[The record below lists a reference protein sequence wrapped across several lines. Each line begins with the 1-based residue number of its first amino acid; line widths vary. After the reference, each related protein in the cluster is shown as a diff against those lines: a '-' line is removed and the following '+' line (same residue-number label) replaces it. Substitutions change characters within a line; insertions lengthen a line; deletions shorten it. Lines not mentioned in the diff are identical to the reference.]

1 MEKVGLIGILVFVF
15 LAELP
20 CIFRTTA
27 LQMYSGNLYNVI
39 VGTMVGNAIALVVGL
54 ALAYLLVRFF
64 HLQHFE
70 FMNYLSGSV
79 FILLG
84 LYIML
89 SGHDH

>member
-20 CIFRTTA
+20 CILRTTA
-27 LQMYSGNLYNVI
+27 LQMHTGNMYNVV
-39 VGTMVGNAIALVVGL
+39 VGTILGNAIALVAGV
-54 ALAYLLVRFF
+54 ALAYLLVRLF